1 MKNDTD
7 LLRYIAFP
15 RHPPGNEPGGP
26 ILAANRGRANGSHAA
41 SHVRRIARRSG
52 RRPPVRAAEV
62 EWGSSRSRGQSGV
75 GLGLSPSQAPRA
87 SAKPLCFAGK
97 A

>member
-26 ILAANRGRANGSHAA
+26 ILAANRGRANGSRCEPWAA
-41 SHVRRIARRSG
+41 HCVKVW
-52 RRPPVRAAEV
+52 PPPAST
-62 EWGSSRSRGQSGV
+62 SS
-75 GLGLSPSQAPRA
+75 
-87 SAKPLCFAGK
+87 
-97 A
+97 